1 MRHIVKLL
9 LFVLALG
16 WAADVEAQRRGGF
29 RGGGSRGGGGRN
41 FARSASRPSVNRRPS
56 GSFNRGQMNRP
67 SQMPSRPSID
77 RPASRP
83 GGVDRPS
90 QLPSRGVDRN
100 IDRNVDRNFNRDVNR
115 DRDVNWGDG
124 DIGWDND
131 WNDWGCCHYH
141 PIARAAVAT
150 GAAYATAAAIG
161 SIAYSLPSTCT
172 TVYVSDISYYQ
183 CGSTW
188 YQPQFV
194 GTTTQYIVV
203 EDPG

>member
-16 WAADVEAQRRGGF
+16 WASDVEAQRRGGF

-41 FARSASRPSVNRRPS
+41 FARSASRPSVNARPS
-56 GSFNRGQMNRP
+56 RGGGFDRGRP
-67 SQMPSRPSID
+67 SQMPSRPSVN
-77 RPASRP
+77 RPATRP

-90 QLPSRGVDRN
+90 QLPSRGGDRNINRDVNRN
-100 IDRNVDRNFNRDVNR
+100 IDRNVNR

-141 PIARAAVAT
+141 PVARAAVAT

-161 SIAYSLPSTCT
+161 SIAYSLPSDCVTM
-172 TVYVSDISYYQ
+172 YVNGISYYQ
-183 CGSTW
+183 CGSSW
-188 YQPQFV
+188 YEPQFV

-203 EDPG
+203 DPPG